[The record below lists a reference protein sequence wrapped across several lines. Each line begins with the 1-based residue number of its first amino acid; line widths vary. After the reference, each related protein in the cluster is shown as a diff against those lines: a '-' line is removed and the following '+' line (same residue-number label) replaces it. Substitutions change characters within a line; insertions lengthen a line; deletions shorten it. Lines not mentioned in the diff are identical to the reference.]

1 MFASMLEQ
9 FGRNGAD
16 AVDLVE
22 EEAPYPGQEG
32 LFMELENLALGRT
45 RLYPRLAIHLAH
57 QLGSWM
63 VCQCESVKV

>member
-1 MFASMLEQ
+1 MLVSILGQ
-9 FGRNGAD
+9 FGRNGAN

-22 EEAPYPGQEG
+22 EEGPYPGQEE
-32 LFMELENLALGRT
+32 LFMELEAPVLGKR

-63 VCQCESVKV
+63 VC